1 MINTNMIVRKPWGA
15 EYLAFRNEHMAIWV
29 LEIEKGKATSLHCH
43 PRKNTA
49 LIILQG
55 IVEVSFIRDT
65 VPHRFRGLDKVN
77 IFQGRFHRTRAVSD
91 DVVLLEV
98 ESPDDKRDIV
108 RLEDDYGRANSPIE
122 EATEPLKLDCLQI
135 IETDLI
141 GDRFCTHFS
150 GCLISI
156 LRASDTTRAMGPQ
169 RLDGNIYVTLSGGLE
184 HGLVPPGDA
193 IDGVTLSRL
202 TQSFKPVPGTSF
214 LHIWK
219 L

>member
-1 MINTNMIVRKPWGA
+1 MNQIVIKPWGS

-55 IVEVSFIRDT
+55 VVEVSFIRDT

-77 IFQGRFHRTRAVSD
+77 IFRGRFHRTRAVSES
-91 DVVLLEV
+91 VVLLEI

-108 RLEDDYGRANSPIE
+108 RLEDDYGRTGDPLE
-122 EATEPLKLDCLQI
+122 EATEPLNKDCLQI
-135 IETDLI
+135 TDI
-141 GDRFCTHFS
+141 GKTEFS
-150 GCLISI
+150 GCGLFI
-156 LRASDTTRAMGPQ
+156 RYASPVSEFPPKAGQ
-169 RLDGNIYVTLSGGLE
+169 HIFVTLTGGLGR
-184 HGLVPPGDA
+184 GLVPPGDA

-202 TQSFKPVPGTSF
+202 TRSFKPVPGTSF

-219 L
+219 I